1 MPLKSPEQAISTV
14 LLSDPAVAA
23 VVGQRIYPVLAPA
36 TAELPLMTWRRS
48 GVQRSHTLSG
58 PMGMPTVL
66 LSIELFALTYE
77 AVRDL
82 ADRVRRALDGYGGSP
97 SDSVLVSNVSLDNE
111 TDGYVQLAGGDM
123 PPVYSVS
130 QTFSIMWSEI

>member
-14 LLSDPAVAA
+14 LLADPAVAA
-23 VVGQRIYPVLAPA
+23 VIGTRIYPVLAPA
-36 TAELPLMTWRRS
+36 SADLPFATWRRS
-48 GVQRSHTLSG
+48 GVQRQQTLSG

-66 LSIELFALTYE
+66 LSIELFAITYE

-97 SDSVLVSNVSLDNE
+97 SDSVVVNNVSLDNE
-111 TDGYVQLAGGDM
+111 IDGFVQLAGGDM

-130 QTFSIMWSEI
+130 QTYSIMWQEI

>member
-97 SDSVLVSNVSLDNE
+97 SDSVIVSNVSLDNE

-130 QTFSIMWSEI
+130 QTFSIMWQEI

>member
-23 VVGQRIYPVLAPA
+23 VVGTRIYPVIGPA
-36 TAELPLMTWRRS
+36 TAELPFATWRRS
-48 GVQRSHTLSG
+48 GVQRQHTLNG

-77 AVRDL
+77 AVRDI

-97 SDSVLVSNVSLDNE
+97 ADCVLVNNVSLDNE
-111 TDGYVQLAGGDM
+111 VDGYVQLAGGDM

-130 QTFSIMWSEI
+130 QTYSIMWSES

>member
-1 MPLKSPEQAISTV
+1 
-14 LLSDPAVAA
+14 
-23 VVGQRIYPVLAPA
+23 
-36 TAELPLMTWRRS
+36 
-48 GVQRSHTLSG
+48 
-58 PMGMPTVL
+58 MGMPTVL

>member
-1 MPLKSPEQAISTV
+1 MPLKSPEQAISAV

-36 TAELPLMTWRRS
+36 TADLPLVTWRRS
-48 GVQRSHTLSG
+48 GVQRQHTLSG

-66 LSIELFALTYE
+66 LSVELFAPTYE

-97 SDSVLVSNVSLDNE
+97 ADCVLVNNVSLDNE
-111 TDGYVQLAGGDM
+111 TDGYVQLAGGDT